1 MDDRHDVTASHGID
15 SVAEPLPQHSGH
27 VTMKPHVLA
36 LCVAAT
42 AAVVAGGAAAAD
54 FSLRLIGESSIPT
67 GTLFEGVEFG
77 GISGLDRAA
86 DGSYWAL
93 SDDRGGERGTPR
105 FYSLDLDYDATAFH
119 GVNILS
125 QTFMQR
131 PDGTSFPSNARTVDP
146 EGLRVAPNGNLYWSS
161 EGNWNANAANRFQPF
176 VREMTTTGA
185 FVREFATP
193 AMFDYVDNATTGGR
207 NNKLFEALTVTP
219 NGTLFTANEDALVQ
233 DGGLTTV
240 SSGSVVRVMA
250 LDPVSGS
257 AMAQYAYELPPI
269 PVDATPGAPFGP
281 DNGLPELLA
290 LSDTEFIALERAFA
304 YGVGNTIRLVLTGIG
319 PETTDVSDIAALA
332 GAVYTP
338 MSREVLLE
346 MPIEFE
352 GVVLDNFEA
361 LSWGR
366 TLANGNRTLV
376 LAADNNFSATQTT
389 KFMAFEV
396 TPVPEPGTYALML
409 GGLGLL
415 GIAARRRTR
424 RD

>member
-1 MDDRHDVTASHGID
+1 M
-15 SVAEPLPQHSGH
+15 
-27 VTMKPHVLA
+27 LA
-36 LCVAAT
+36 LCVS
-42 AAVVAGGAAAAD
+42 AAVGALSSGAGAAD
-54 FSLRLIGESSIPT
+54 FSLRLIGEASIPT

-86 DGSYWAL
+86 DGTYWAL

-105 FYSLDLDYDATAFH
+105 FYNIALDYDAGAFH
-119 GVNILS
+119 GVTINT
-125 QTFMQR
+125 QAFMQR
-131 PDGTSFPSNARTVDP
+131 PDGTTFPSNARTVDP

-161 EGNWNANAANRFQPF
+161 EGNWNASAASRFQPF

-185 FVREFATP
+185 FVRELATP
-193 AMFDYVDNATTGGR
+193 AQFDYVDNATTGGR

-219 NGTLFTANEDALVQ
+219 NGTLYTANEDALVQ
-233 DGGLTTV
+233 DGGITTV
-240 SSGSVVRVMA
+240 TSGSVVRVMA
-250 LDPVSGS
+250 LDPATGT
-257 AMAQYAYELPPI
+257 ATAQYAYELPPI
-269 PVDATPGAPFGP
+269 PVDVGPGAPFGP

-304 YGVGNTIRLVLTGIG
+304 FGIGNTIRLVLTGIT
-319 PETTDVSDIAALA
+319 PETTDVSNIASLA
-332 GAVYTP
+332 GAIYTP
-338 MSREVLLE
+338 ISRELLLE

-352 GVVLDNFEA
+352 GVVMDNFEA
-361 LSWGR
+361 LAWGR

-415 GIAARRRTR
+415 GISARRRTP